1 MDKKVKRYYQLKQQ
15 QKEAELE
22 MAELRSEILK
32 HCLEQGA
39 AELEIGNYRVKT
51 VIQERKE
58 YDDQK
63 LYEALPDPEVWRLI
77 SKADAQKVAGL
88 IKLNVIPEERL
99 KDTYATK
106 RITLL
111 QVEKK

>member
-1 MDKKVKRYYQLKQQ
+1 M
-15 QKEAELE
+15 
-22 MAELRSEILK
+22 
-32 HCLEQGA
+32 
-39 AELEIGNYRVKT
+39 
-51 VIQERKE
+51 
-58 YDDQK
+58 
-63 LYEALPDPEVWRLI
+63 I